1 MSEDPRDAET
11 SPSEMTIVCS
21 HCGAETPLSS
31 TSCISCETPLE
42 TVDPQWTLA
51 DNDSTSGGWSR
62 ALAGVGCA
70 ILVLVAAV
78 AAFFVGCA
86 ILFSRF

>member
-31 TSCISCETPLE
+31 TSCISCETPLD

-78 AAFFVGCA
+78 GAFFVGCA
-86 ILFSRF
+86 ILVSSF

>member
-1 MSEDPRDAET
+1 MREDPRGAET
-11 SPSEMTIVCS
+11 SPGEMTIVCS
-21 HCGAETPLSS
+21 HCGSETPLSS
-31 TSCISCETPLE
+31 TSCISCEAPLD

-62 ALAGVGCA
+62 ALAGVGWA

-78 AAFFVGCA
+78 AAFFVGWA

>member
-1 MSEDPRDAET
+1 MSEAPRGAEP
-11 SPSEMTIVCS
+11 SPGEMTIVCS
-21 HCGAETPLSS
+21 HCGSETPLSS
-31 TSCISCETPLE
+31 TSCISCEAPLD

-78 AAFFVGCA
+78 GAFFVGCA
-86 ILFSRF
+86 VLFTRF